1 MNSRSSRIDLWGMGL
16 CAAGLSM
23 LFGCVSHGERNVQG
37 AQPIEGKRVGS
48 PVTDFGLTSSGAEGV
63 STLNNDV
70 IVRWQTIEGVPI
82 VTALATAW
90 SQRDQERFITS
101 GVTLA
106 SIADQFVRTWAPQDA
121 AFVSERRVGVGGT
134 ALFAYRST
142 ELRRALGRALA
153 SDDGTGDLYVV
164 IVLDSNHEKADVP
177 VVAQHFGGHSDLAS
191 AMFTVA
197 LTSGQPWRR

>member
-1 MNSRSSRIDLWGMGL
+1 
-16 CAAGLSM
+16 M
-23 LFGCVSHGERNVQG
+23 LLGCVSHGERNVQG

-142 ELRRALGRALA
+142 ELRKALGRALA